1 MADKIPEDVAY
12 TITTG
17 YYPEIASSVK
27 YKKGKGRGATG
38 RKFKSKRGFSDTSIA
53 KARTRGMT
61 NMQKAMAVGGVNEGP
76 LAGMNLFKKMNMRR
90 DPSQTYYK
98 FTGGSDQYKLYGDQ
112 VWYMHGVRNEDALTN
127 YLKDTW
133 GDKHPQFGQIYS
145 RVEGTLI
152 KEGKGLAEEVF
163 NIALKEVEKELQG
176 ADGVDVA
183 EEIGF
188 KDGDFEYMS
197 HTAAMQ
203 KYPQLAGQLQKQQQ
217 SLANPRDMVIIK
229 NGQIVGTKD
238 VTEMPIDKIGQ
249 HGITN
254 VPPSLKK
261 AIKEIKDGGGNME
274 KLRQGVIKMFTSAIT
289 KDYNPVIRDI
299 KAAAEIGG
307 VSGRGKMGGKGYKD
321 VLKGLGR
328 AVGKPDNAVST
339 ITIGN
344 VLGLKMKEIG
354 YHSTHEEVAR
364 KTSIEYVAHMLG
376 TLNLDTNSTFSQS
389 HRVLDFPNGQSVYA
403 NVPMVT
409 NPDTLLFETNP
420 VQDTEILTGYSAT
433 LASAEKAGYMTST
446 SAKEVSKSQKH
457 AFSMTKV
464 TGTTASSTG
473 RGLAT
478 ANLGITK
485 SARPATVVTIPASDE
500 LEKAL
505 IEDIQNNI
513 PDISKRLGAKAS
525 KLQRR
530 MYGLGKNR
538 RKMKKGTD
546 PNKTQFW
553 ALPYIGVLGSDY
565 IKK

>member
-1 MADKIPEDVAY
+1 
-12 TITTG
+12 
-17 YYPEIASSVK
+17 
-27 YKKGKGRGATG
+27 
-38 RKFKSKRGFSDTSIA
+38 
-53 KARTRGMT
+53 
-61 NMQKAMAVGGVNEGP
+61 
-76 LAGMNLFKKMNMRR
+76 
-90 DPSQTYYK
+90 
-98 FTGGSDQYKLYGDQ
+98 
-112 VWYMHGVRNEDALTN
+112 
-127 YLKDTW
+127 
-133 GDKHPQFGQIYS
+133 
-145 RVEGTLI
+145 
-152 KEGKGLAEEVF
+152 
-163 NIALKEVEKELQG
+163 
-176 ADGVDVA
+176 
-183 EEIGF
+183 
-188 KDGDFEYMS
+188 
-197 HTAAMQ
+197 
-203 KYPQLAGQLQKQQQ
+203 
-217 SLANPRDMVIIK
+217 
-229 NGQIVGTKD
+229 
-238 VTEMPIDKIGQ
+238 
-249 HGITN
+249 
-254 VPPSLKK
+254 
-261 AIKEIKDGGGNME
+261 
-274 KLRQGVIKMFTSAIT
+274 
-289 KDYNPVIRDI
+289 
-299 KAAAEIGG
+299 